1 MDELGV
7 TLITMGVLLLVGLIT
22 DAIGRYTPLPR
33 VTLLILFGFITGP
46 AILDLLPDVS
56 GRWFPAVANMALLMI
71 GFLLGEKLPELLSG
85 QSGKVIFSI
94 SLSVVITTVCT
105 VLTGLWLLDVPLE
118 MALILSGIATSTA
131 PAATVDVIREVR
143 AKGAFAR
150 TLQGIVALDD
160 AWGLMAFSL
169 LFALALALHGDG
181 DTFAVLLTGIHE
193 IGGAVL
199 LGVILGLPM
208 AYVTGRI
215 RPGEPTL
222 AEALGFVFLC
232 GGLAVWAEVSPLLAA
247 MAMGATVAKL
257 ASHHQRPFHAIE
269 HVEWPFMVLFFIL
282 AGASVELQALRQ
294 IGYLGIAYIVL
305 RVGSRLAGVWL
316 GSVTSHADT
325 TVRHWMALALMPQA
339 GVAVGMALVAAG
351 RFPLLANQI
360 LAVAVSATIFFELV
374 GPVLT
379 RMALVKVGESEK

>member
-22 DAIGRYTPLPR
+22 DAIGRHTPLPR

-181 DTFAVLLTGIHE
+181 DTFAVLLTRNPRNWRRSS
-193 IGGAVL
+193 AW
-199 LGVILGLPM
+199 
-208 AYVTGRI
+208 
-215 RPGEPTL
+215 
-222 AEALGFVFLC
+222 C
-232 GGLAVWAEVSPLLAA
+232 DS
-247 MAMGATVAKL
+247 
-257 ASHHQRPFHAIE
+257 
-269 HVEWPFMVLFFIL
+269 
-282 AGASVELQALRQ
+282 
-294 IGYLGIAYIVL
+294 
-305 RVGSRLAGVWL
+305 
-316 GSVTSHADT
+316 
-325 TVRHWMALALMPQA
+325 
-339 GVAVGMALVAAG
+339 GVADGVCHGSHSPRRTHAG
-351 RFPLLANQI
+351 
-360 LAVAVSATIFFELV
+360 
-374 GPVLT
+374 
-379 RMALVKVGESEK
+379 